1 MPINRTMIWIRFWI
15 LSNSE
20 VLVGYVWMCMV
31 STCVYEVSVL
41 CMVYVHGMYGDVC
54 LCVYVYMWCVMCVV
68 FGVCS
73 GICIWN
79 TWCLGDTSCVYVMYK
94 VWGRVWCLYEYVLYG
109 IVCSVVC
116 IFLCVCMWYGYG
128 MILYGSYIPPVQKFY
143 CDIFINVWNDLWSYT
158 LLRSLLIYSFF
169 FPSSLFSKQPPFN
182 FNASF

>member
-1 MPINRTMIWIRFWI
+1 MIWIRFWI

-31 STCVYEVSVL
+31 SMCVYEVSVL

-79 TWCLGDTSCVYVMYK
+79 TWCLGDTSSVYVMCK
-94 VWGRVWCLYEYVLYG
+94 VWKRVWCLYEYVLYG
-109 IVCSVVC
+109 VVCSVVC
-116 IFLCVCMWYGYG
+116 IFVYVCMWYGMVWYYMG
-128 MILYGSYIPPVQKFY
+128 HIYHLCKN
-143 CDIFINVWNDLWSYT
+143 FIVTFL
-158 LLRSLLIYSFF
+158 
-169 FPSSLFSKQPPFN
+169 
-182 FNASF
+182 